1 MDASMGGR
9 IGPSPPP
16 LEKINVFF
24 LIGGLLHDVAPFLPF
39 VCYLSP
45 CPWGGGG
52 GFLGLPPPLPTKIFA
67 GTNFCRHNSGVVG
80 NFSCGSLSWHG
91 HISYRYRSR
100 GGGGACMNGRLL
112 RVKIHIQTWGVYL

>member
-24 LIGGLLHDVAPFLPF
+24 LIGGLLIHDVAPFLPF
-39 VCYLSP
+39 FCYLSP

-52 GFLGLPPPLPTKIFA
+52 FLGLPPPLQ
-67 GTNFCRHNSGVVG
+67 NFLQAPCSGVVG
-80 NFSCGSLSWHG
+80 HFSCGSLSWHG

>member
-16 LEKINVFF
+16 PWKKSTFF
-24 LIGGLLHDVAPFLPF
+24 FFIGGLLIHDVAPFLSF
-39 VCYLSP
+39 FCYLSP

-52 GFLGLPPPLPTKIFA
+52 FLGLPPPPYK
-67 GTNFCRHNSGVVG
+67 NFCRHHA
-80 NFSCGSLSWHG
+80 FFCGSLSWHG
-91 HISYRYRSR
+91 HYPIVIDLG